1 MSRVPLSIFQHNNVR
16 YRHFINTSTD
26 ATTIEDINDKVLL
39 TFDSS
44 CYAYNKEGKQI
55 GQITGWGS
63 SFYQFEFHKELN
75 QSAEIKG
82 PAKGAE
88 DHLKFEV
95 IVFKALID
103 LGVIKPKNEVQV
115 LGVFEIDPS
124 TIDPTLEPDE
134 NGVLSVTTIPF
145 KDPTNEQLEGLYEW
159 LPEVVIQHWPD
170 WVKEKHPN
178 KIN

>member
-1 MSRVPLSIFQHNNVR
+1 M
-16 YRHFINTSTD
+16 
-26 ATTIEDINDKVLL
+26 
-39 TFDSS
+39 
-44 CYAYNKEGKQI
+44 
-55 GQITGWGS
+55 
-63 SFYQFEFHKELN
+63 
-75 QSAEIKG
+75 
-82 PAKGAE
+82 
-88 DHLKFEV
+88 
-95 IVFKALID
+95 FKALID

-145 KDPTNEQLEGLYEW
+145 KDPTDEQLEGLYEW

>member
-1 MSRVPLSIFQHNNVR
+1 MKTSISVFNHNEVR
-16 YRHFINTSTD
+16 YNQYINTEDDS
-26 ATTIEDINDKVLL
+26 TTIEDFDRNVLIK
-39 TFDSS
+39 FDSA
-44 CYAYNKEGKQI
+44 CYAYDKDGKRI
-55 GQITGWGS
+55 GHITGWGS

-82 PAKGAE
+82 PAKGVE

-134 NGVLSVTTIPF
+134 NGILSVTTIPF
-145 KDPTNEQLEGLYEW
+145 KDPTDEQLEGLYEW